1 MQIIFVHP
9 KLRQA
14 KTLTIS
20 RKHLLVA
27 LGSVLF
33 VFSLSSGLLS
43 YAAVNFALHTRIP
56 IVQTWVQQIV
66 GLVPT
71 RDTESKEQFFRQNID
86 ALAAKLGQL
95 QAQISRIDA
104 IGERVATMTGIKP
117 SDMPKPQGSPSVPVI
132 QAAPVV
138 PALVPVVAPSPA
150 AISVKAGASGG
161 PFIPAPPLAF
171 DAVRS
176 GSNLNHMAAT
186 VNQIA
191 KTLDQ
196 QGDYLAL
203 VESEILMQSVR
214 SKVLPTN
221 QPLNDAFMGSRFGS
235 RSDPFTGRTAM
246 HEGLDFSAPTG
257 TPILAAGGGQVINA
271 GSHTSYGF
279 HIDIAHGNGLV
290 TRYAHASKLLVKE
303 GDIVKQGQKI
313 AEVGSTGRSTGSHL
327 HFEVRV
333 NDEAQDPLKYLQAG
347 FNFSKEY
354 AKR

>member
-1 MQIIFVHP
+1 VQIIFVHP

-20 RKHLLVA
+20 RKHLWVA

-43 YAAVNFALHTRIP
+43 YAAVNFALQTRIP
-56 IVQTWVQQIV
+56 MVQTWVQQIV

-117 SDMPKPQGSPSVPVI
+117 SDMPKPQGSQGLPVI
-132 QAAPVV
+132 QAAPAV
-138 PALVPVVAPSPA
+138 PSLVPVVAPSPA
-150 AISVKAGASGG
+150 AVAIKAGASGG
-161 PFIPAPPLAF
+161 PFIPAPQLAF
-171 DAVRS
+171 DPVRS
-176 GSNLNHMAAT
+176 GSNLNSMAAT
-186 VNQIA
+186 INQIT

-257 TPILAAGGGQVINA
+257 TPILAAGGGQVITA
-271 GSHTSYGF
+271 GSHSSYGN

-333 NDEAQDPLKYLQAG
+333 NEEAQDPLKYLQAG

>member
-1 MQIIFVHP
+1 VQIIFVHP

-117 SDMPKPQGSPSVPVI
+117 ADMPKPQASQVAPTMR
-132 QAAPVV
+132 AAPAAV
-138 PALVPVVAPSPA
+138 PSPA
-150 AISVKAGASGG
+150 AVTAKAGASGG
-161 PFIPAPPLAF
+161 PFIPAPQLAF
-171 DAVRS
+171 DPVRS
-176 GSNLNHMAAT
+176 GSNLNSMAAT
-186 VNQIA
+186 INQIT

-257 TPILAAGGGQVINA
+257 TPILAAGGGQVITA
-271 GSHTSYGF
+271 GTHPSYGN

-333 NDEAQDPLKYLQAG
+333 NEEAQDPLKYLQAG

>member
-1 MQIIFVHP
+1 VQIIFVHP

-14 KTLTIS
+14 KTLTVS
-20 RKHLLVA
+20 RKHLFVA

-43 YAAVNFALHTRIP
+43 YAAVNFALQTRIP
-56 IVQTWVQQIV
+56 LVQTWVQQIV
-66 GLVPT
+66 GLVPV
-71 RDTESKEQFFRQNID
+71 RESESKDQFFRQNID

-117 SDMPKPQGSPSVPVI
+117 ADMPKTLSAPATPTSLVPSVKT
-132 QAAPVV
+132 V
-138 PALVPVVAPSPA
+138 PAAVG
-150 AISVKAGASGG
+150 VKAGPSGG
-161 PFIPAPPLAF
+161 PFIPAPQILF
-171 DAVRS
+171 DPVRS
-176 GSNLNHMAAT
+176 GSNLSAMSAT

-191 KTLDQ
+191 KTLDE

-221 QPLNDAFMGSRFGS
+221 QPLDDAFMGSRFGS

-246 HEGLDFSAPTG
+246 HEGLDFSAATG
-257 TPILAAGGGQVINA
+257 TPILAAGGGQVIVS
-271 GSHTSYGF
+271 GPHTSYGN
-279 HIDIAHGNGLV
+279 HVDIAHGNGLV

-333 NDEAQDPLKYLQAG
+333 NEEAQDPLKYLQAG